1 MANSGILPALA
12 GPEDLIVIDKLGHA
26 SMYMGARASRAKILT
41 FRHNDTDD
49 LAEILSRER
58 NLVGKCIVITE
69 GVFSMDGDRAPL
81 DNLADCALTTKLG

>member
-12 GPEDLIVIDKLGHA
+12 GPEDLIVIDNLGHA

-41 FRHNDTDD
+41 FRHNDADD

-58 NLVGKCIVITE
+58 NLVGRYCDDRRC
-69 GVFSMDGDRAPL
+69 FSMDGDRAPL
-81 DNLADCALTTKLG
+81 DTLADPVH